1 MHFAAKVRERQ
12 WAKAFSKEESA
23 SLGRMKTHIGCGF
36 VFKVLF
42 IQVYLFNK
50 TLAAPS
56 PIIKFP
62 GDSTPKT
69 DKELAVQ
76 YLNKYYG
83 CPKDSCNL
91 FVLKDTLKKMQKF
104 FGLPET
110 GEHLPFVTQ
119 RFYMQEFSLSWDTN
133 HLICQWK
140 SNSSGCNCT
149 NSKPSQ
155 MGHSSVRETAQF
167 LFTFQYFI
175 SNNYSSGTISKAKYI
190 LHCKCKTFV

>member
-1 MHFAAKVRERQ
+1 MHFAAKVTERQ

-69 DKELAVQ
+69 DKELAVVSVGFIFASDL
-76 YLNKYYG
+76 Y
-83 CPKDSCNL
+83 CC
-91 FVLKDTLKKMQKF
+91 FVSRCF
-104 FGLPET
+104 FLVSAEVK
-110 GEHLPFVTQ
+110 E
-119 RFYMQEFSLSWDTN
+119 
-133 HLICQWK
+133 
-140 SNSSGCNCT
+140 
-149 NSKPSQ
+149 
-155 MGHSSVRETAQF
+155 
-167 LFTFQYFI
+167 
-175 SNNYSSGTISKAKYI
+175 
-190 LHCKCKTFV
+190 